1 MAKIHFIINP
11 KETSIGDRWP
21 YEQKQIESITRDF
34 EVHLVRGRN
43 HAEALT
49 IAAANERAEL
59 VVCVGGDSTINEI
72 TNGLFRLGNR
82 APALSVHPQFQRGS
96 FLKSLKWEKYFA
108 DFLQKFL
115 KKTAEEVWIDLGQA
129 EFTGE
134 YGQKIERVFL
144 NSFGF
149 GFSSYLLHKL
159 RKQNLGN
166 FSRLDYLRNLVNS
179 LPFYRAH
186 QVQLEIDGQEVAP
199 QSYLLGVI
207 QNSSFFRDA
216 FKVSPESKINDGEL
230 EWIEVK
236 KAAWP
241 KYLLGAIP
249 FATGRS
255 KSLKFVSQRK
265 LKKIKIDALHKNRL
279 IRIDFDGESRG
290 FLPAH
295 VALLPQKLRI
305 LK

>member
-21 YEQKQIESITRDF
+21 YEQKKIESITRDF

-49 IAAANERAEL
+49 LSAANQRAEL
-59 VVCVGGDSTINEI
+59 VICAGGDSTINEI

-96 FLKSLKWEKYFA
+96 FAKSLNWEKSFN

-115 KKTAEEVWIDLGQA
+115 NKAAEEVWVDLGKA

-186 QVQLEIDGQEVAP
+186 HVQLEIDGQTVAP
-199 QSYLLGVI
+199 QTCLLGII
-207 QNSSFFRDA
+207 QNSSFFRDG

-236 KAAWP
+236 KATWP
-241 KYLLGAIP
+241 KYMLGAIP

-255 KSLKFVSQRK
+255 KSLKFVTQRK

-279 IRIDFDGESRG
+279 IRVDFDGESRG